1 MNDISILLV
10 EGSPEE
16 RSLIQEYLSA
26 SPSFNVNMSEAE
38 SLTAA
43 LALLDYQEFDV
54 ILLDLELPDS
64 SGLATA
70 RRIVTELRET
80 AVIVLS
86 NPEDVELGRQA
97 VRYGTE
103 DYIEKKFLS
112 SAMLIKSI
120 HYAMERKKIIQEK
133 FDVLSDLV
141 LALEKIDYLESLLPI
156 CIGCKKIYQKDGQW
170 LDIEEYAGA
179 SSKAGAS
186 RLICP
191 DCQKELEKN

>member
-54 ILLDLELPDS
+54 ILLDLDLPDS

-112 SAMLIKSI
+112 SEMLIKSI

-156 CIGCKKIYQKDGQW
+156 CIGCKKIHQKDGQW
-170 LDIEEYAGA
+170 LDIEEYAG
-179 SSKAGAS
+179 SLSKAGAS

>member
-16 RSLIQEYLSA
+16 RTLIQEYLSA
-26 SPSFNVNMSEAE
+26 SSSFTIKLHEAE
-38 SLTAA
+38 CLASA
-43 LALLDYQEFDV
+43 LSLLDRQEFDV
-54 ILLDLELPDS
+54 ILLDLNLPDS
-64 SGLATA
+64 SGLDTA
-70 RRIVTELRET
+70 RRIITELRET

-86 NPEDVELGRQA
+86 NPEDLELGRQA

-112 SAMLIKSI
+112 SAMLVKSI
-120 HYAMERKKIIQEK
+120 DYAMERKKIIQEK

-141 LALEKIDYLESLLPI
+141 LALEKIDYLEGLLPI
-156 CIGCKKIYQKDGQW
+156 CIGCKKIHHEDNQW
-170 LDIEEYAGA
+170 LNLDDYAK
-179 SSKAGAS
+179 SSAETQKS

-191 DCQKELEKN
+191 DCLKELEKN